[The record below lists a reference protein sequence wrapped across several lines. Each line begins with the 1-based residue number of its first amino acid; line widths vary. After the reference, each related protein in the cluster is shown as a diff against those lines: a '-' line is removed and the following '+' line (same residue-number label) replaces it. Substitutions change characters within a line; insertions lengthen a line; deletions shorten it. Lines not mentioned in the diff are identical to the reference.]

1 MLHCETLGK
10 YLAGNVRGH
19 RLSMLATTVPFE
31 EMSKLLKGLASAL
44 GDENP
49 DSILDFLKRAKH
61 HRNSLP
67 LPSPPE
73 NS

>member
-1 MLHCETLGK
+1 
-10 YLAGNVRGH
+10 
-19 RLSMLATTVPFE
+19 
-31 EMSKLLKGLASAL
+31 MSKLLKGLASAL